1 MKNNDADSHACSHT
15 FLTHTHDSNTGV
27 HNLFVIAGRS
37 TFIFMNCGR
46 QSVQDIFIFCISSV
60 LLQHTEPSP
69 LPHVCLAVFLQS
81 IFMQQ
86 KIVLINAQQVVI
98 NMVCVRSV

>member
-1 MKNNDADSHACSHT
+1 VKIEMNNFVGIILQNKFFPCCYILLAGTRPKPGLHS
-15 FLTHTHDSNTGV
+15 
-27 HNLFVIAGRS
+27 LFVIVGRI
-37 TFIFMNCGR
+37 TFIFVNYGR

-81 IFMQQ
+81 TVPSYSKTSFD
-86 KIVLINAQQVVI
+86 
-98 NMVCVRSV
+98 